1 MPSSGGPVTRATVA
15 PFECAAAEVPFLPR
29 WIVQF
34 LLPTPEAA
42 VTIMISE
49 STIMAKVVG
58 RPAIGK
64 GVEELTVRDVT
75 ELLMPPPTLSVVE
88 NAVLV
93 KSDDEL

>member
-1 MPSSGGPVTRATVA
+1 MGN
-15 PFECAAAEVPFLPR
+15 
-29 WIVQF
+29 
-34 LLPTPEAA
+34 
-42 VTIMISE
+42 
-49 STIMAKVVG
+49 
-58 RPAIGK
+58 